1 MHDWKKIYI
10 EAFLI
15 NLKLFDFFLF
25 CYKWI
30 HFMSMYKSALYLR
43 QDLLTMYVEYIAW
56 VIIHWW
62 KLISGI
68 FSQIYILY
76 KNLDVSWNCIF
87 ACIIFFQLKFL
98 FLLMNFNSYI
108 AHIIF
113 KFFSLFLLLFT
124 FFVPFLNI
132 YLNWLIIITF

>member
-1 MHDWKKIYI
+1 
-10 EAFLI
+10 
-15 NLKLFDFFLF
+15 
-25 CYKWI
+25 
-30 HFMSMYKSALYLR
+30 MSMYKSALYLR

-87 ACIIFFQLKFL
+87 ACIIFFQLKF
-98 FLLMNFNSYI
+98 
-108 AHIIF
+108 
-113 KFFSLFLLLFT
+113 
-124 FFVPFLNI
+124 
-132 YLNWLIIITF
+132 